1 MIRTN
6 RRMATADSPYRTQ
19 ALEEIN
25 KIPSEF
31 LPALLK
37 LMRAFREGVTLP
49 SAEESFRQGW
59 DEALSDQT
67 YPISQ
72 LWEDL
77 DVE

>member
-1 MIRTN
+1 
-6 RRMATADSPYRTQ
+6 MATFDSPYRTQ
-19 ALEEIN
+19 VLEEIN

-37 LMRAFREGVTLP
+37 MMQAFREGVTLP

-59 DEALSDQT
+59 HEALTDQT
-67 YPISQ
+67 QPLSQ